1 MMRTL
6 GRDYGCPVEFTVDAL
21 GGKWKTVILARL
33 KQAPMRFGE
42 LRALIPTLSDKMLSE
57 RLRDI
62 VALGLAETHE
72 EGGVSRYRLTPR
84 GASLQPVLQALY
96 DWGSVNAGPM
106 GAHLAPA
113 S

>member
-1 MMRTL
+1 MRTFD
-6 GRDYGCPVEFTVDAL
+6 RNYGCPVEFAVEAL

-62 VALGLAETHE
+62 VALGLAEIFE
-72 EGGVSRYRLTPR
+72 ESGVSRYRLTAR

-96 DWGSVNAGPM
+96 DWGSANAGAM
-106 GAHLAPA
+106 GARVTPA
-113 S
+113 